1 MGSIKNELRRQ
12 GLFPRK
18 RLGQHFLVD
27 PNLLNKIVRSARV
40 EREDVV
46 LEVGPGL
53 GEMTLALIRK
63 AQKVIAIE
71 IDSKLV
77 EQLKIKF
84 KGIPNLEIIEAD
96 VLQFDF
102 SSLFQQAGKPLKVVS
117 NLPYQISTPLLF
129 RFIENR
135 EMFTSLTLM
144 LQKEVA
150 QRLVATPGRKEYG
163 PLSIFVQRVSEV
175 SILFFI
181 KPKAFYPPPKVD
193 SALVE
198 LKWRKNPLTNLKDEM
213 WFKKVVQGCFN
224 YRRKSLINGL
234 KYSGLR
240 LPGDIEERM
249 KGADLDPRRRP
260 ETLSIE
266 EFSKLSEILR
276 S

>member
-1 MGSIKNELRRQ
+1 MRVRVGYGLTFKSQSYSHLEIYGFYKNELRRQ

-117 NLPYQISTPLLF
+117 NLPYQI
-129 RFIENR
+129 
-135 EMFTSLTLM
+135 
-144 LQKEVA
+144 
-150 QRLVATPGRKEYG
+150 
-163 PLSIFVQRVSEV
+163 
-175 SILFFI
+175 
-181 KPKAFYPPPKVD
+181 
-193 SALVE
+193 
-198 LKWRKNPLTNLKDEM
+198 
-213 WFKKVVQGCFN
+213 
-224 YRRKSLINGL
+224 
-234 KYSGLR
+234 
-240 LPGDIEERM
+240 
-249 KGADLDPRRRP
+249 
-260 ETLSIE
+260 
-266 EFSKLSEILR
+266 
-276 S
+276 